1 MSSSS
6 TVYLVTGAGRG
17 IGLGLASQLAAR
29 PDVVVFAGVRD
40 FSRKGGLDALASAYP
55 GRVHI
60 LKVVSADRQNN
71 DEAVQ
76 EIKKVAGRLD
86 VVIAN
91 AGVDVPKSSLDTSC
105 EDMIHHLNV
114 NTNGPLV
121 LFQAAHELLRASK
134 SPKFVAISSVMGSI
148 TIAPEFPTIQM
159 AYGMSKAAL
168 NWVIRKLHQDNP
180 DMTIFPINPGG
191 VDTPG
196 FADLLPQDPVLQQ
209 LLEHTPLISVEES
222 VRGILEQVDGAK
234 RETHGG
240 RFVDYTGLGKLLW

>member
-17 IGLGLASQLAAR
+17 IGLGLVSQLATR

-40 FSRKGGLDALASAYP
+40 FSRKGGLDAVVSAYP
-55 GRVHI
+55 DRVHI
-60 LKVVSADRQNN
+60 IKVVSADQQNN

-91 AGVDVPKSSLDTSC
+91 AAIDVPKRSLDTSP
-105 EDMIHHLNV
+105 EEMIDHFNV
-114 NTNGPLV
+114 NVNGPLV
-121 LFQAAHELLRASK
+121 LFQAAYEVLRASK
-134 SPKFVAISSVMGSI
+134 SPKFVSVSSIVGSV
-148 TIAPEFPTIQM
+148 TVAPEFPTNQM
-159 AYGMSKAAL
+159 AYGVSKASL
-168 NWVIRKLHQDNP
+168 NWVTRKLHTDNP
-180 DMTIFPINPGG
+180 DMTIFPIHPGN

-196 FADLLPQDPVLQQ
+196 FAEILPQDPILYKMIEQA
-209 LLEHTPLISVEES
+209 PPISVEVS
-222 VRGILEQVDGAK
+222 VRGVLEQVDAAT

-240 RFVDYTGLGKLLW
+240 KFVDHTGLGKLPW